1 MFEDYESLRATKEV
15 AEILAQSSDW
25 PELYDEEQLAR
36 NEVPVYS
43 ASYFDD
49 LDVNF
54 DFAQETARKIKGCK
68 VFITNS
74 MFHNALRAKPEE
86 VMKELF
92 AMRDDVRE

>member
-1 MFEDYESLRATKEV
+1 MFEDYESLRATRNV

-25 PELYDEEQLAR
+25 PDLYDEAQLAR

-43 ASYFDD
+43 ATYYDD

-54 DFAQETARKIKGCK
+54 DFAKETAKKIKGCK
-68 VFITNS
+68 LFITNT
-74 MFHNALRAKPEE
+74 MFHNALRSKSDE

-92 AMRDDVRE
+92 EMRDDVRN